1 MKTNNKY
8 NIIRKKLS
16 IVLCVL
22 AILPLCSLTAMA
34 QDDPSLY
41 IAGELVTP
49 ANANDV
55 LNDGG
60 SVRYDAATK
69 TLTLTNATINSD
81 GGFEAIESVHAVNT
95 LRLVG
100 SNKLGES
107 MLLRMNYGE
116 TATICGSGFN
126 DRLEITNVNNGITI
140 QAWPF
145 DYEAT
150 QLSPGLAIRDCTINI
165 NAAWTGLE
173 GKGIL
178 KIEDASV
185 SAMGRED
192 GSFVGWD
199 DLLMG
204 SKMKITSPAGAY
216 FEENIHAITLDGK
229 EPCKSQVTI
238 KSEMADVL
246 PDNSLLLYQL
256 DGSVVAY
263 AFEDEPVIT
272 YSNDYLVITT
282 ANISV
287 EYHLA
292 TLRKIA
298 FADEWKTATAI
309 NEVILP
315 DTEFSFSEEGA
326 KVRAEKPGTPF
337 YVFDMKGMKC
347 AEGTIDAEGKAN
359 IRLSRLPSGIYIVK
373 TQSTSFKIK
382 K

>member
-69 TLTLTNATINSD
+69 TLTLTNVNIITEGDYS
-81 GGFEAIESVHAVNT
+81 GIESMHAVST

-100 SNKLGES
+100 KNKLGEV
-107 MLLRMNYGE
+107 LLRMNYGE
-116 TATICGSGFN
+116 TATICGGGFN
-126 DRLEITNVNNGITI
+126 DCLEITNVKNGITV
-140 QAWPF
+140 QAWPH
-145 DYEAT
+145 DYDAT
-150 QLSPGLAIRDCTINI
+150 LPNPGLTIHDCTVNI

-173 GKGIL
+173 GWGVL
-178 KIEDASV
+178 KIEDASI

-192 GSFVGWD
+192 GSVVGWN
-199 DLLMG
+199 DLILG
-204 SKMKITSPAGAY
+204 NEMKITLPAGAY

-229 EPCKSQVTI
+229 EPCRSQVTI

-256 DGSVVAY
+256 DGTVVAY
-263 AFEDEPVIT
+263 AFDDEPVIS
-272 YSNDYLVITT
+272 YSGDYLVMTT
-282 ANISV
+282 ASTSV

-298 FADEWKTATAI
+298 FADEWKTALGI
-309 NEVILP
+309 SEIIIP
-315 DTEFSFSEEGA
+315 DTEFSFSDEGA
-326 KVRAEKPGTPF
+326 KVRGEKPGTPF

-359 IRLSRLPSGIYIVK
+359 IRLASLPSGIYIVK

-382 K
+382 R

>member
-1 MKTNNKY
+1 MKTNNTY
-8 NIIRKKLS
+8 NIISKSLS
-16 IVLCVL
+16 KVLCIL

-41 IAGELVTP
+41 IAGELVTS

-69 TLTLTNATINSD
+69 TLTLTNVNIITEGDYS
-81 GGFEAIESVHAVNT
+81 GIESMHAVST

-100 SNKLGES
+100 SNKLGEI
-107 MLLRMNYGE
+107 LLRMNYGE
-116 TATICGSGFN
+116 TATICGRGFD
-126 DRLEITNVNNGITI
+126 DRLEITNVKNGITI
-140 QAWPF
+140 QAWPH

-150 QLSPGLAIRDCTINI
+150 LPSPGLTIHDCSINV
-165 NAAWTGLE
+165 NAAWTGIE
-173 GKGIL
+173 GWGVL
-178 KIEDASV
+178 KVEDASV
-185 SAMGRED
+185 SAVGRED
-192 GSFVGWD
+192 GSIVGWN
-199 DLLMG
+199 DLILG
-204 SKMKITSPAGAY
+204 NKMKITLPAGAY

-229 EPCKSQVTI
+229 EPCRSQVTI

-256 DGSVVAY
+256 DGTVVAY
-263 AFEDEPVIT
+263 AFDDEPVIS
-272 YSNDYLVITT
+272 YSGDYLVMTT
-282 ANISV
+282 ASTSV

-298 FADEWKTATAI
+298 FADEWKAALGI
-309 NEVILP
+309 NEITVP
-315 DTEFSFSEEGA
+315 DTEFSFSDEDA
-326 KVRAEKPGTPF
+326 KVRGEKPGTPF

-359 IRLSRLPSGIYIVK
+359 IRLSSLPSGIYIIK